1 MAMTKSQRSKVKK
14 VATKLKGASK
24 AHAGQAKTLM
34 GMMKKTKKRAK

>member
-1 MAMTKSQRSKVKK
+1 MAMPKAQKAKVKK

-34 GMMKKTKKRAK
+34 GMVKKTKKRAK

>member
-1 MAMTKSQRSKVKK
+1 MAMSKAQKAKVKK

-34 GMMKKTKKRAK
+34 GIFKKTKKRAK

>member
-1 MAMTKSQRSKVKK
+1 MAMSKAQKAKVKN

>member
-1 MAMTKSQRSKVKK
+1 MAMSKAQKSKVKK

-34 GMMKKTKKRAK
+34 SMMKKTKKRPK

>member
-1 MAMTKSQRSKVKK
+1 MAMSKAQKSKVKK

-34 GMMKKTKKRAK
+34 SMMKKTKKRAK